1 MSVNNDFYK
10 FSIGTVQFPRVRSG
24 LKFENKPIYTN
35 VCTNLN
41 GVTTQDFVRNQI
53 IMTVSFDPI
62 DRSHI
67 RSISNAMN
75 IGETGGAFYL
85 TYRDPISGNMKTG
98 SFIVK
103 SFPFSIDTHTENTER
118 YIMDSVVFQEV

>member
-10 FSIGTVQFPRVRSG
+10 FSIGMVQFPRVRSG

-62 DRSHI
+62 DRSQI

-75 IGETGGAFYL
+75 IGETGGAFSL
-85 TYRDPISGNMKTG
+85 TYRDPISGSMKTG

-103 SFPFSIDTHTENTER
+103 SFPFSIDTHTENKEK